1 LCGVQRKKTKIIAM
15 PFWKEAPPPED
26 VLEMEPEELAP
37 FILRYLQK
45 QPIGTI
51 NRYNFSLLNDRE
63 LFERLGQQK
72 SEDYAKCLMEAW
84 TYLEHEGFV
93 APQPGQQGEWA
104 FVTRRGQKVV
114 EAQDFEA
121 YRQGR
126 LLSSESLDP
135 ILVQKIKQL
144 FIRGDYDT
152 AVFQAFKE
160 VEVRVRKKAKLANT
174 DIGVPLMRKTFKSP
188 DGILVNKNADPG
200 EQVARM
206 ELFAGAIGLYKN
218 PSSHREVVFADPK
231 EAADIIHTAN
241 QLLRI
246 VESI

>member
-1 LCGVQRKKTKIIAM
+1 M
-15 PFWKEAPPPED
+15 PFWKEAPAPEE

-45 QPIGTI
+45 QPTNQI

-63 LFERLGQQK
+63 LIDRLG
-72 SEDYAKCLMEAW
+72 YANGQAYGNCLMEAW
-84 TYLEHEGFV
+84 MYLEREGFV

-104 FVTRRGQKVV
+104 FVTRQGKKVV
-114 EAQDFEA
+114 EAQDFDA
-121 YRQGR
+121 YRKGH
-126 LLSSESLDP
+126 LLSSESMDP
-135 ILVQKIKQL
+135 ILIQKIKPL
-144 FIRGDYDT
+144 FLRGDYDT

-160 VEVRVRKKAKLANT
+160 VEVRVRKKANLANT
-174 DIGVPLMRKTFKSP
+174 DIGVSLMRKAFKSP
-188 DGILVNKNADPG
+188 DGILVDKKADPG

-206 ELFAGAIGLYKN
+206 ELFAGAIGVYKN
-218 PSSHREVVFADPK
+218 PSSHREVFFADPK
-231 EAADIIHTAN
+231 EAADIIHIAN